1 MAVSEHRA
9 HAPSP
14 ATVGVAV
21 LTVSDTRTLD
31 ADEGGATVEQLV
43 RQAGFPVVARAL
55 CRDEPAAIRD
65 QVRAWVQADGAAP
78 APEVVAAVLITGG
91 TGVAPRDNTV
101 DVVEPLFQRRLAGF
115 GELFRMLS
123 FQEIG
128 PAAMMSRATA
138 GIVDGVAVFVMPGSP
153 AAVRLALGRLVLPEL
168 AHLIGE
174 LGRGRAQPGAAR
186 HSDDHGVGAGSAGP
200 EHGHHR
206 HR

>member
-1 MAVSEHRA
+1 MAVSEHKA

-14 ATVGVAV
+14 AKVGVAV

-31 ADEGGATVEQLV
+31 ADEGGATVE
-43 RQAGFPVVARAL
+43 RMTREGGFPVVARAL
-55 CRDEPAAIRD
+55 CRDEPAAIRN
-65 QVRAWVQADGAAP
+65 QVRAWVAADGTAA
-78 APEVVAAVLITGG
+78 AAEVVSAVLITGG

-101 DVVEPLFQRRLAGF
+101 DAVEPLFQRRLDGF

-128 PAAMMSRATA
+128 SAAMMSRATA
-138 GIVDGVAVFVMPGSP
+138 GIVNGVAVFVMPGSP
-153 AAVRLALGRLVLPEL
+153 AAIRLALGRLVLPEL
-168 AHLIGE
+168 GHLIGE
-174 LGRGRAQPGAAR
+174 LERGGAREGRAE
-186 HSDDHGVGAGSAGP
+186 S